1 MSDKTITCIRC
12 KQSIGKKSNLV
23 VSNMK
28 MVLRPF
34 HEKCFK
40 EHVKMKREQASMFFD
55 AMQLNGTYG
64 NVMTLIFLL
73 LIISFILVFEVPIF
87 VYVLCVIYPLYRLS
101 SWLIYERKL
110 T

>member
-55 AMQLNGTYG
+55 AMPLNGTYG
-64 NVMTLIFLL
+64 QRDDVDF
-73 LIISFILVFEVPIF
+73 LIID
-87 VYVLCVIYPLYRLS
+87 Y
-101 SWLIYERKL
+101 
-110 T
+110 

>member
-12 KQSIGKKSNLV
+12 KKPIERKSNLV

-55 AMQLNGTYG
+55 AMPINGTYA
-64 NVMTLIFLL
+64 NIMTLIFLL
-73 LIISFILVFEVPIF
+73 LITSFALVFEVPI
-87 VYVLCVIYPLYRLS
+87 VLYVLCAIYPIYRLS
-101 SWLIYERKL
+101 SWLIFERKL
-110 T
+110 A